1 MHVVEHDV
9 RVPPR
14 EAPMANENAAGEGA
28 RRALAERAGAADT
41 SR

>member
-14 EAPMANENAAGEGA
+14 EAPMANENAAAHGPTDA
-28 RRALAERAGAADT
+28 VAGP
-41 SR
+41 R